1 MTIASMP
8 APREFIFG
16 SWRAV
21 SVLGVT
27 EILSWGVL
35 FYPPVLTIPLIAA
48 DHGWS
53 KSFAMGGFS
62 VGLFVGGLVSRYVG
76 ALIDRFGGHVVM
88 TCGSLIGAIGLSALV
103 FAPDLYSYY
112 GGWMVLGVA
121 MAASL
126 YDPAFATLGR
136 IFGKNARAP
145 ITALT
150 LAGGFASTVSWPATQ
165 ILIDGIG
172 WRGAYLAYAGLLALL
187 AAPLHAFALPRER
200 ALQNLGWE
208 AGAEPLAAESKPPSV
223 LVPRGI
229 AFLLVAAAFSFYAF
243 VPSALSAQLLAIFQ
257 RFGLTPATAVAIGM
271 LFGPAQV
278 LARICELGF
287 ARHVHPLW
295 VARFSIGLL
304 VAAFAL
310 LLLLH
315 FSAPLAACF
324 AVMYGMANGLMTIA
338 RGTVPLA
345 LFGAHGYGRIVG
357 RIGGPFL
364 VVQAVAPVCLSYVAE
379 RASDGMAL
387 LVVSAFAVAAL
398 LCFSAMW
405 RPD

>member
-1 MTIASMP
+1 MP

-16 SWRAV
+16 PWRAV

-27 EILSWGVL
+27 EILSWGAL
-35 FYPPVLTIPLIAA
+35 FYPPVLTVPLIAA

-62 VGLFVGGLVSRYVG
+62 VGLFVGGLVSRHVG

-88 TCGSLIGAIGLSALV
+88 PVGSLIGTIGLVGVVLARDSS
-103 FAPDLYSYY
+103 SYY
-112 GGWMVLGVA
+112 AAWMVLGVA

-136 IFGKNARAP
+136 IFGGNARAP
-145 ITALT
+145 ITTLT

-165 ILIDGIG
+165 FLIDAIG
-172 WRGAYLAYAGLLALL
+172 WRGAYLVYAALLALV
-187 AAPLHAFALPRER
+187 AAPLHAFALPRGR
-200 ALQNLGWE
+200 VLQH
-208 AGAEPLAAESKPPSV
+208 ADVKADSEPTLAPELKPASV
-223 LVPRGI
+223 LAPHGL

-257 RFGLTPATAVAIGM
+257 RFGLAPATVVAIGM

-295 VARFSIGLL
+295 VARFSVGLL
-304 VAAFAL
+304 VAACAL
-310 LLLLH
+310 LMLLP
-315 FSAPLAACF
+315 FSALVAACF
-324 AVMYGMANGLMTIA
+324 AMMYGMANGLMTIA

-345 LFGAHGYGRIVG
+345 LFGAGGYGRLVG

-379 RASDGMAL
+379 RASDRAAL
-387 LVVSAFAVAAL
+387 AVVAAFAAGAL
-398 LCFSAMW
+398 LCFAAMR

>member
-1 MTIASMP
+1 MP
-8 APREFIFG
+8 TLRDFIFG
-16 SWRAV
+16 PWRAV

-27 EILSWGVL
+27 EILSWGAL
-35 FYPPVLTIPLIAA
+35 FYPPVLTVPLIAA

-88 TCGSLIGAIGLSALV
+88 PVGSLIGTIGLVGVVLARDSS
-103 FAPDLYSYY
+103 SYY
-112 GGWMVLGVA
+112 AAWMVLGVA

-136 IFGKNARAP
+136 IFGGNARAP
-145 ITALT
+145 ITTLT

-165 ILIDGIG
+165 FLIDAIG
-172 WRGAYLAYAGLLALL
+172 WRGAYLVYAALLALV

-200 ALQNLGWE
+200 ALQY
-208 AGAEPLAAESKPPSV
+208 AGVKAGGEPLAAATSKPTSV
-223 LVPRGI
+223 LAPHGL

-257 RFGLTPATAVAIGM
+257 RFGLAPATVVAIGM

-295 VARFSIGLL
+295 VARFSVGLL
-304 VAAFAL
+304 VAACAL
-310 LLLLH
+310 LMLLP
-315 FSAPLAACF
+315 FSALVAACF
-324 AVMYGMANGLMTIA
+324 AMMYGMANGLMTIA

-345 LFGAHGYGRIVG
+345 LFGAGGYGRLVG

-379 RASDGMAL
+379 RASDRAAL
-387 LVVSAFAVAAL
+387 AVVAAFAAGAL
-398 LCFSAMW
+398 LCFAAMR

>member
-1 MTIASMP
+1 MP

-16 SWRAV
+16 PWRAV
-21 SVLGVT
+21 TVLGVT
-27 EILSWGVL
+27 EILSWGAL
-35 FYPPVLTIPLIAA
+35 FYPPVLTVPLIAA

-62 VGLFVGGLVSRYVG
+62 VGLFVGGLVSRHVG

-88 TCGSLIGAIGLSALV
+88 PFGSLIGAIGLVGIVLAQDSS
-103 FAPDLYSYY
+103 SYY
-112 GGWMVLGVA
+112 AVWMVLGVA

-136 IFGKNARAP
+136 IFGGNARAP
-145 ITALT
+145 ITTLT
-150 LAGGFASTVSWPATQ
+150 LAGGFASTVSWPVTQ
-165 ILIDGIG
+165 FLIDAIG
-172 WRGAYLAYAGLLALL
+172 WRGAYLVYAALLALV
-187 AAPLHAFALPRER
+187 AAPLHAFALPRGR
-200 ALQNLGWE
+200 VLQHASVKADG
-208 AGAEPLAAESKPPSV
+208 EPTLAPELKPVSV
-223 LVPRGI
+223 LAPHGF

-257 RFGLTPATAVAIGM
+257 RFGLAPATVVAIGM

-287 ARHVHPLW
+287 ARQVHPLW

-310 LLLLH
+310 LMLSP
-315 FSAPLAACF
+315 FSALVAACF
-324 AVMYGMANGLMTIA
+324 AMMYGMANGLMTIA

-345 LFGAHGYGRIVG
+345 LFGAGGYGRLTG
-357 RIGGPFL
+357 RIGGPYL

-379 RASDGMAL
+379 QASDRVAL
-387 LVVSAFAVAAL
+387 ALVAAFAVAAL
-398 LCFSAMW
+398 LCFAAMR

>member
-1 MTIASMP
+1 MP

-16 SWRAV
+16 PWRAV
-21 SVLGVT
+21 SVLGLT
-27 EILSWGVL
+27 EILSWGAL
-35 FYPPVLTIPLIAA
+35 FYPPVLTVPLIAA

-88 TCGSLIGAIGLSALV
+88 PVGSLIGTIGLVGIGLATNS
-103 FAPDLYSYY
+103 YSYY
-112 GGWMVLGVA
+112 AMWMLLGVA

-136 IFGKNARAP
+136 IFGGNARAP

-165 ILIDGIG
+165 FLIDAIG
-172 WRGAYLAYAGLLALL
+172 WRGAYLVYAALLALV
-187 AAPLHAFALPRER
+187 AAPLHAFALPRGR
-200 ALQNLGWE
+200 VLQH
-208 AGAEPLAAESKPPSV
+208 ADVKADSEPTLAPELKPASV
-223 LVPRGI
+223 LAPHGL

-257 RFGLTPATAVAIGM
+257 RFGLAPATVVAIGM

-295 VARFSIGLL
+295 VARFSVGLL
-304 VAAFAL
+304 VAACAL
-310 LLLLH
+310 LMLLP
-315 FSAPLAACF
+315 FSALGAACF
-324 AVMYGMANGLMTIA
+324 AMMYGMANGLMTIA

-345 LFGAHGYGRIVG
+345 LFGAGGYGRLVG

-379 RASDGMAL
+379 RASDRAAL
-387 LVVSAFAVAAL
+387 AVVAAFAAGAL
-398 LCFSAMW
+398 LCFAAMR
-405 RPD
+405 RPE

>member
-1 MTIASMP
+1 MIADMP

-16 SWRAV
+16 PWRAV
-21 SVLGVT
+21 SVLGIT

-35 FYPPVLTIPLIAA
+35 FYPPVLTVPLIAA

-62 VGLFVGGLVSRYVG
+62 VGLLVGGLVSRYVG
-76 ALIDRFGGHVVM
+76 ALIDRFGGHIVM
-88 TCGSLIGAIGLSALV
+88 PCGSLIGTAGLGGLA
-103 FAPDLYSYY
+103 FAQNSYSYY
-112 GGWMVLGVA
+112 GAWMVLGVA

-136 IFGKNARAP
+136 IFGRNARAP
-145 ITALT
+145 ITTLT

-165 ILIDGIG
+165 ILIDAIG
-172 WRGAYLAYAGLLALL
+172 WRGAYLVYAALLALV
-187 AAPLHAFALPRER
+187 AAPLHAFVLPRER
-200 ALQNLGWE
+200 VVQD
-208 AGAEPLAAESKPPSV
+208 AGKAGGESFTAVESKPASV
-223 LVPRGI
+223 LAPRGL

-243 VPSALSAQLLAIFQ
+243 VPSALSAQFLAIFQ
-257 RFGLTPATAVAIGM
+257 RFGLAPSTVVAIGM

-278 LARICELGF
+278 LARIFELGF
-287 ARHVHPLW
+287 ARHTHPLW
-295 VARFSIGLL
+295 VARFSVGLL

-324 AVMYGMANGLMTIA
+324 AIMYGMANGLMTIA

-345 LFGAHGYGRIVG
+345 LFGASGYGRLVG

-364 VVQAVAPVCLSYVAE
+364 VVQAAAPVCLSYVAE
-379 RASDGMAL
+379 RGSDWVAL
-387 LVVSAFAVAAL
+387 LVVAAFAAAAL
-398 LCFSAMW
+398 LCFVAM
-405 RPD
+405 RQPD

>member
-1 MTIASMP
+1 MP

-16 SWRAV
+16 PWRAV

-27 EILSWGVL
+27 EILSWGAL
-35 FYPPVLTIPLIAA
+35 FYPPVLTVPLIAA

-76 ALIDRFGGHVVM
+76 ALIDRFGGHAVM
-88 TCGSLIGAIGLSALV
+88 PVGSLIGAVGLVGIVLAQDSTG
-103 FAPDLYSYY
+103 YY
-112 GGWMVLGVA
+112 GVWMVLGVA
-121 MAASL
+121 MATSL

-136 IFGKNARAP
+136 IFGVSARAP
-145 ITALT
+145 ITTLT

-165 ILIDGIG
+165 ILIDAIG
-172 WRGAYLAYAGLLALL
+172 WRGAYLVYATLLALV

-200 ALQNLGWE
+200 IPQQARGE
-208 AGAEPLAAESKPPSV
+208 AGGDATAAPESRPVSTLA
-223 LVPRGI
+223 PRGY

-257 RFGLTPATAVAIGM
+257 RFGLAPATVVAIGM

-295 VARFSIGLL
+295 VARFSVALL
-304 VAAFAL
+304 VVAFAL
-310 LLLLH
+310 LMLLH
-315 FSAPLAACF
+315 FSALVAACF
-324 AVMYGMANGLMTIA
+324 AMMYGMANGLMTIA

-345 LFGAHGYGRIVG
+345 LFGAGGYGRLMG
-357 RIGGPFL
+357 RIGGPYL

-379 RASDGMAL
+379 RASDRIGLA
-387 LVVSAFAVAAL
+387 VVAAFAAAAL
-398 LCFSAMW
+398 LCFAAMR
-405 RPD
+405 RPE